1 MIDKHFKN
9 IIVIALIIM
18 SIISSTIILF
28 TNDNMYSFCLI
39 LLPIVYSILLLF
51 INYYPNISQYM

>member
-39 LLPIVYSILLLF
+39 LLPIVYSILLL
-51 INYYPNISQYM
+51 IITQT